1 MQNTNTYVT
10 YAMCMSDSLSEINMS
25 THKISLSLF
34 SVLGTYEL
42 QFNMYAAST

>member
-25 THKISLSLF
+25 THIISLSLF